1 MSYETWAREFYPVP
15 AGACLAEHAAK
26 HSLRKWIGLREAN
39 TNEHGVDAGQFHL
52 SDVVPAKGWLH
63 GRRTIRLHIDYRSCA
78 LCLRFLVEDHEGGT
92 DECDTCP
99 LAIVRGG
106 RSCTYSLPDEELSP
120 WMTWIRKRDPEPMIH
135 WLHIA
140 AEYQKEQ
147 PK

>member
-1 MSYETWAREFYPVP
+1 MSYETWVREFYPVP

-39 TNEHGVDAGQFHL
+39 TREHGVNADQFNLTEYTPDHKGIHL
-52 SDVVPAKGWLH
+52 Y
-63 GRRTIRLHIDYRSCA
+63 RRVCLHIDYRSCA

-106 RSCTYSLPDEELSP
+106 KPCTYSLPDEDLSP
-120 WMTWIRKRDPEPMIH
+120 WMAWIRKRDPEPMIH

-140 AEYQKEQ
+140 TEYQKEQ
-147 PK
+147 HK